1 MSDEEAE
8 EEKIM
13 SPCEEQNEDRYEDEQ
28 CNKQLIH
35 SRQGLEQHQID
46 VDLLIQ
52 KLMQISN
59 VEMLDSLNNKQMDN
73 MQIEQKYSIE

>member
-35 SRQGLEQHQID
+35 SR
-46 VDLLIQ
+46 
-52 KLMQISN
+52 
-59 VEMLDSLNNKQMDN
+59 
-73 MQIEQKYSIE
+73 